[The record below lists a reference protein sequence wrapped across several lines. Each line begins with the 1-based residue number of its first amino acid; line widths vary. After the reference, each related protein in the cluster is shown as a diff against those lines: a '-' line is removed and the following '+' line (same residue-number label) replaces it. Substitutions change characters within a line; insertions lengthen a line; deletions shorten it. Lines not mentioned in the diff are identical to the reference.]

1 MISNRFSRVGGANWE
16 LNYLHDPFDRNGFSP
31 YNTMNQHSRQLRSSL
46 NSLHSE
52 RSNQF
57 GARYGSKINTTTY
70 ELIRDS
76 EPTDQDPHGSRD
88 TRPAVAASIHMTNRN
103 TRHRPDWDHAE
114 YYSSTG
120 WSTNKPLKQ
129 EYDNFFVQHQIP
141 QSDLQYR
148 WITASTNLNSSSF
161 FGFEVPYTPNQSRQ
175 NSITFPTTAPFG
187 IAVNR
192 AYADT
197 VFLETGNSLSEEIP
211 WIILG
216 AQGDSVENNRAKYN
230 ESSTSYPLSSSISST
245 NLFTYSPISIRGLNY
260 VILQA
265 ENEITNSTPDTE
277 TSYTKKDHLNQF
289 ANIDRNSTLKPYFN
303 PHDNFKMQVK
313 SVLMSNTVPAFTSS
327 ISYYDATPYTI
338 VERNLDTTNEGHFLD
353 KDVREANSDPWPMN
367 SGYYDKLYTHLN
379 S

>member
-1 MISNRFSRVGGANWE
+1 MIGDAFKYSRPEKSRIEVTSTQILVTPQKEPELNSGHYDVYQRSLYTRDGLAKRSVNIGNIKSSTTNGRLPAGNYIYDYDVVQVSDSFNTRKLAEFLEFHNPSENPCRYDSDGNVVNAPCDVMEAIPQEIIKGVVDTFVWSEPRGKHMISNRFSRVGGANWE

-192 AYADT
+192 A
-197 VFLETGNSLSEEIP
+197 
-211 WIILG
+211 
-216 AQGDSVENNRAKYN
+216 
-230 ESSTSYPLSSSISST
+230 
-245 NLFTYSPISIRGLNY
+245 
-260 VILQA
+260 
-265 ENEITNSTPDTE
+265 
-277 TSYTKKDHLNQF
+277 
-289 ANIDRNSTLKPYFN
+289 
-303 PHDNFKMQVK
+303 
-313 SVLMSNTVPAFTSS
+313 
-327 ISYYDATPYTI
+327 
-338 VERNLDTTNEGHFLD
+338 
-353 KDVREANSDPWPMN
+353 
-367 SGYYDKLYTHLN
+367 
-379 S
+379 